1 MANGLAWGFTDLASG
16 RDAARDLRRQLDQ
29 PALELVVVFC
39 SPEYRDSD
47 FNAAITE
54 AFDGVQ
60 VIGCTTSGELTP
72 NGYCSNG
79 ISAFSFAAPD
89 FFAETAWLPAV
100 DEIDMAAF
108 NNLAGQ
114 CLGALNAK
122 IKRHEGDL
130 AVQIQSAYRSVG
142 FVLMD
147 GLWKREETLISSLTG
162 SVGTVPLF
170 GASAGDNLR
179 FEETSVL
186 VDGTFRDKGG
196 VLALLSTCRPF
207 KVFQHQHFIGSDI
220 KMVVTDADP
229 EQRIVREINAEVAV
243 EEYARLAGLD
253 VDNLTPMDFATH
265 PLLVRL
271 GGAEFVRSI
280 QQANPDGSLSFYCAV
295 DEGLVLTLAES
306 GDLVGNLEQ
315 LFTDIEEEI
324 GEPEAVLAFDCVL
337 RRLELEHTQQ
347 LQRIPPLFSEHRVTG
362 FSTFGEQYASTH
374 VNQTFTGLAIGKR
387 DSGQGRSS

>member
-1 MANGLAWGFTDLASG
+1 MANGLAWGFTDLAGG
-16 RDAARDLRRQLDQ
+16 RNAARELRRQLDQ
-29 PALELVVVFC
+29 PDLELVVVFC

-47 FNAAITE
+47 FSAAI
-54 AFDGVQ
+54 ADVFDGVP
-60 VIGCTTSGELTP
+60 VIGCTTSGEVTP
-72 NGYCSNG
+72 EGYRSNG
-79 ISAFSFAAPD
+79 VSAFSFAAPD

-100 DEIDMAAF
+100 NEVDMATF
-108 NNLAGQ
+108 SNRTGR
-114 CLGALNAK
+114 CFDALNVK
-122 IKRHEGDL
+122 TRRHEGDL
-130 AVQIQSAYRSVG
+130 AVQIESAYKSVG

-147 GLWKREETLISSLTG
+147 GLWKREEALIGSLTG

-170 GASAGDNLR
+170 GASAGDDLR

-186 VDGTFRDKGG
+186 VDGVFKNRGS
-196 VLALLSTCRPF
+196 VLALLSTRRPF
-207 KVFQHQHFIGSDI
+207 KLFKHQHFIASDV

-253 VDNLTPMDFATH
+253 VDNLMPMDFATH

-271 GGAEFVRSI
+271 GGSEFVRSI
-280 QQANPDGSLSFYCAV
+280 QKANPDGSLSFYCAI

-306 GDLVGNLEQ
+306 GDLIGSLEQ
-315 LFTDIEEEI
+315 LFADIEGEI

-337 RRLELEHTQQ
+337 RRLELEHKQQ
-347 LQRIPPLFSEHRVTG
+347 LQHIPALFSRNCVTG

-374 VNQTFTGLAIGKR
+374 INQTLTGLAIGR
-387 DSGQGRSS
+387 RHADQGRSS